1 MLDTRGRQARRAL
14 FAVACCLA
22 APAFASDTQEQA
34 LRLDQSVQA
43 LKDEVLEFNRAAQA
57 IENDVLLPPH
67 ARVSVYLS
75 LKVSGFLLDE
85 VSVMIDDRRPEVY
98 HYDES
103 DARALLA
110 TDSLQRLA
118 RMVVPP
124 GAHRIR
130 ATFSGNFAD
139 AKESDPPV
147 TGEFEAVF
155 DKQQSEAELEL
166 VIERERR
173 FGGKPRLTM
182 KQWRAKP

>member
-1 MLDTRGRQARRAL
+1 MHNTRGHQARRTI
-14 FAVACCLA
+14 FAVACSLA
-22 APAFASDTQEQA
+22 TPVFAADVQEQA
-34 LRLDQSVQA
+34 IRLDQTTQA

-57 IENDVLLPPH
+57 IENEVLLPEH

-75 LKVSGFLLDE
+75 LKVSGLLLSE

-98 HYDES
+98 HYDET

-110 TDSLQRLA
+110 KNSAQRLA
-118 RMVVPP
+118 RLVVTP

-130 ATFSGNFAD
+130 ATFTGSFAD
-139 AKESDPPV
+139 DKADTPPISE
-147 TGEFEAVF
+147 TFEAVF
-155 DKQQSEAELEL
+155 DKQQGEAELEL

-173 FGGKPRLTM
+173 FGGKPRFSM

>member
-1 MLDTRGRQARRAL
+1 MHDTRGLQARRAL
-14 FAVACCLA
+14 FAIACCVA
-22 APAFASDTQEQA
+22 APVFAADIQEQA
-34 LRLDQSVQA
+34 IRLDQSVQA

-57 IENDVLLPPH
+57 IENEVLLPAH

-75 LKVSGFLLDE
+75 LKVSGLLLDE

-98 HYDES
+98 HYDET

-110 TDSLQRLA
+110 KDSLQRLS
-118 RMVVPP
+118 RLMVTP

-139 AKESDPPV
+139 AKADEPPV
-147 TGEFEAVF
+147 TGSFEAVF
-155 DKQQSEAELEL
+155 DKQQGETELEL

-173 FGGKPRLTM
+173 FGGKPRITM